1 FGFSIIAITALSIM
15 MSVDF
20 MVPNSQNLLTYVW

>member
-1 FGFSIIAITALSIM
+1 LSIM

>member
-1 FGFSIIAITALSIM
+1 SIM

>member
-1 FGFSIIAITALSIM
+1 AITALRIM

>member
-1 FGFSIIAITALSIM
+1 TALSIM